1 MGLIVT
7 AIQLSGE
14 EASLLTSAVIVAYAT
29 YLCFTAVSKN
39 PNGECNPKL
48 GDEDVLGIVLG
59 IGFTLLSLAWT
70 GWSFTAESKI
80 NGGR

>member
-1 MGLIVT
+1 VFISENVALAPKRLALNLIDFPSILMV
-7 AIQLSGE
+7 
-14 EASLLTSAVIVAYAT
+14 
-29 YLCFTAVSKN
+29 VSKN